1 MTEFGWLTTR
11 EKKKRKKMAVIMVL
25 GGNGQWNCQKF
36 LSWAWNAGILGIGR
50 GKWVIS
56 CVFRC
61 LLVVLVVVT
70 WQKLLQT
77 LRCTL
82 WSGGYLFYSVLVIF
96 SSFLGGAVA
105 FIYFYAVPLC
115 WWRSHTIWRDG
126 MFWFTRFVCALYLG
140 DELKLFWEQL
150 RSRVFCT
157 VHR

>member
-1 MTEFGWLTTR
+1 MIILERNLRGGIDLEG

-70 WQKLLQT
+70 
-77 LRCTL
+77 
-82 WSGGYLFYSVLVIF
+82 
-96 SSFLGGAVA
+96 
-105 FIYFYAVPLC
+105 
-115 WWRSHTIWRDG
+115 
-126 MFWFTRFVCALYLG
+126 
-140 DELKLFWEQL
+140 
-150 RSRVFCT
+150 
-157 VHR
+157 